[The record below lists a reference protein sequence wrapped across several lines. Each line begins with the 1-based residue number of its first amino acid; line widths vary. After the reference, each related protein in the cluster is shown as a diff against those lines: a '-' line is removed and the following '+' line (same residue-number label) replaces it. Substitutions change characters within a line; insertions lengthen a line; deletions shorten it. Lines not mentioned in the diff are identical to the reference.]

1 MLQLPPDP
9 FSVLITR
16 PAGRADS
23 LLDGLEQLSIP
34 HAYQPLITTQ
44 QVAVKPREQQLLL
57 DADLVVFVSI
67 AAVTCLETQCDLTKL
82 QAPLFAVGRT
92 TAAALQRATTRAVT
106 APDDQRSEGLLAL
119 PELQNVAGKHI
130 VIVRGNAGRELI
142 KQGLLAR
149 GAKVSYVQSY
159 KRVPLP
165 LDGQR
170 LSDQWRQQQI
180 QCIVV
185 TSNEILSLL
194 FQSLPDATHDWL
206 RQRFWVLISPRMQE
220 TAISFGI
227 PQQQIMQ
234 ADSAHDQALLDAI
247 CQLRR
252 KFHERTESGAAD

>member
-44 QVAVKPREQQLLL
+44 QVAVKPREQQLLR
-57 DADLVVFVSI
+57 DAELVIFVSI

-92 TAAALQRATTRAVT
+92 TAAALQRATAQPVT

-119 PELQNVAGKHI
+119 PQLQDVAGKHI

-194 FQSLPDATHDWL
+194 FQSLPDSAHGWL

-227 PQQQIMQ
+227 APAQIML

-252 KFHERTESGAAD
+252 KFHERTESGAGH

>member
-1 MLQLPPDP
+1 
-9 FSVLITR
+9 
-16 PAGRADS
+16 
-23 LLDGLEQLSIP
+23 
-34 HAYQPLITTQ
+34 
-44 QVAVKPREQQLLL
+44 VKPREQQLLR
-57 DADLVVFVSI
+57 DAELVIFVSI
-67 AAVTCLETQCDLTKL
+67 AAVTCLETQCDLTQL

-92 TAAALQRATTRAVT
+92 TAAALQRATTKPVT

-119 PELQNVAGKHI
+119 PELQDVAGKHI
-130 VIVRGNAGRELI
+130 VIVRGNAGREMI

-194 FQSLPDATHDWL
+194 FQSLPDSAHDWL
-206 RQRFWVLISPRMQE
+206 RQRCWVLISPRMQE

-227 PQQQIMQ
+227 VPAQIML

-252 KFHERTESGAAD
+252 KFHERTESGAGH

>member
-1 MLQLPPDP
+1 MQQLPPDP

-23 LLDGLEQLSIP
+23 LLDGLEQLGIP

-44 QVAVKPREQQLLL
+44 QVAVKSRDQQLLL
-57 DADLVVFVSI
+57 AADLVIFVSI
-67 AAVTCLETQCDLTKL
+67 AAVTCLETQCDLTKIS
-82 QAPLFAVGRT
+82 APVFAVGRT
-92 TAAALQRATTRAVT
+92 TAAAVQRATAGPVT
-106 APDDQRSEGLLAL
+106 APADQRSEGLLAL
-119 PELQNVAGKHI
+119 PELADVAGKHI
-130 VIVRGNAGRELI
+130 VIVRGNGGRELI

-194 FQSLPDATHDWL
+194 FQSLPATAHDWL

-227 PQQQIMQ
+227 PLTQIMQ
-234 ADSAHDQALLDAI
+234 ADSAHDQALLETI

-252 KFHERTESGAAD
+252 KFHERTESGVAD